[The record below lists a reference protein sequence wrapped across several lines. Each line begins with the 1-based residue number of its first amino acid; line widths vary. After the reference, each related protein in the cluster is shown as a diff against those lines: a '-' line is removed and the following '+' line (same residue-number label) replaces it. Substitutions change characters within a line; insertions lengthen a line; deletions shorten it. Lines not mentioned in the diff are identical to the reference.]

1 MSLILCIETAT
12 PVCSV
17 ALSKDGETISL
28 KETARKNSHSEVVTL
43 FIDDLLRENKIQYT
57 DLNAVAAS
65 KGPGSYTGLRIG
77 VSTAKGLC
85 YALDIPLIAINTL
98 RSMAYGM
105 AKIYLKERKTSENIL
120 FCPMIDA
127 RRMEVYSAIY
137 NKDNNE
143 VRETKAEIIDKNS
156 FSEYL
161 EQNQMI
167 FFGDGA
173 TKCKSIITHPNAVF
187 YNDIHTSA
195 TNMLSLAE
203 EKFQKQQ
210 FEDVA
215 YFEPFY
221 LKDFIAGVPKVK
233 GLK

>member
-17 ALSKDGETISL
+17 ALSKNGEILSL
-28 KETARKNSHSEVVTL
+28 KETAKKNSHSEVVTL

-57 DLNAVAAS
+57 DLNAVAVS

-77 VSTAKGLC
+77 VSTSKGLC
-85 YALDIPLIAINTL
+85 YALGIPLIAINTL

-105 AKIYLKERKTSENIL
+105 AEIYLKEGKTSENIL

-137 NKDNNE
+137 DENNNE
-143 VRETKAEIIDKNS
+143 VRETKAEIIEKKS
-156 FSEYL
+156 FSEYP

-173 TKCKSIITHPNAVF
+173 AKCKDIITHPNSFF
-187 YNDIHTSA
+187 YENIHPSA
-195 TNMLSLAE
+195 INMVLIAE
-203 EKFQKQQ
+203 QKFQKQQ

-221 LKDFIAGVPKVK
+221 LKDFIAGMPKVK